1 MPYLRDF
8 MALKAMFDIYTDFK
22 GTVFV
27 REFYKSFKS
36 VTILRIKKRRT
47 RKKLGE
53 KEMLD
58 DTELNK
64 KFAFLSVTR

>member
-1 MPYLRDF
+1 

-36 VTILRIKKRRT
+36 VTILADKKAPNT
-47 RKKLGE
+47 KKLGE

-64 KFAFLSVTR
+64 KFAFLSVTRWRTIF

>member
-1 MPYLRDF
+1 

-22 GTVFV
+22 DTVFV

-36 VTILRIKKRRT
+36 VTILADKKAPNT
-47 RKKLGE
+47 KKLGE

>member
-1 MPYLRDF
+1 

-27 REFYKSFKS
+27 RKFYKSFKD
-36 VTILRIKKRRT
+36 VTILADKKAPNT
-47 RKKLGE
+47 KKLGE
-53 KEMLD
+53 KETLD

>member
-1 MPYLRDF
+1 

-22 GTVFV
+22 CTVFV
-27 REFYKSFKS
+27 REFYKSFKGM
-36 VTILRIKKRRT
+36 TILADKKAPNT
-47 RKKLGE
+47 KKLGE
-53 KEMLD
+53 KETLD

>member
-8 MALKAMFDIYTDFK
+8 IALKAMFDIYTDFK

-36 VTILRIKKRRT
+36 VTILADKKAPNTKKTRRK
-47 RKKLGE
+47 R
-53 KEMLD
+53 D
-58 DTELNK
+58 
-64 KFAFLSVTR
+64 A

>member
-1 MPYLRDF
+1 
-8 MALKAMFDIYTDFK
+8 MALKAMFDIYTDFN

-36 VTILRIKKRRT
+36 VTILADKKAPNT
-47 RKKLGE
+47 KKLGE
-53 KEMLD
+53 KETLD

-64 KFAFLSVTR
+64 KFAFLSVTRWRTIF

>member
-1 MPYLRDF
+1 

-27 REFYKSFKS
+27 REFYKSFKD
-36 VTILRIKKRRT
+36 VTILADKKVPNT
-47 RKKLGE
+47 KKLGE

-58 DTELNK
+58 DMKLNK
-64 KFAFLSVTR
+64 NSHFCR

>member
-1 MPYLRDF
+1 

-36 VTILRIKKRRT
+36 VTILADKKASNT
-47 RKKLGE
+47 KKLGE
-53 KEMLD
+53 KEM
-58 DTELNK
+58 K
-64 KFAFLSVTR
+64 KRCLTI